1 MIQRKFKIK
10 DGVLLETTIKE
21 VRIEDYS
28 KLLKYNMNLRKL
40 ADDIRR
46 SRKDEHLKNF
56 LLKAEE
62 LFAEEIEK
70 ARVVKYPVLGNHSI
84 FYYMYG
90 HMSDWVR
97 YAENE
102 VIYAKA
108 LLTQAC
114 HIVETLQIIRLS
126 RNIEDAVN
134 KLMEVLN
141 LDEIGAKYVANQRL
155 SILTGIRPE
164 QQKENI
170 AHSEKQLSNVKEL
183 AKYDK

>member
-10 DGVLLETTIKE
+10 DGVLLETTE

-28 KLLKYNMNLRKL
+28 KLLKYNMNLKKL

-46 SRKDEHLKNF
+46 SRNDEHFENF

-70 ARVVKYPVLGNHSI
+70 AKVLKNL

-90 HMSDWVR
+90 HMNDWVR

-114 HIVETLQIIRLS
+114 HIEETVQIIRHS
-126 RNIEDAVN
+126 RDVGDAAN
-134 KLMEVLN
+134 KLMAVLN
-141 LDEIGAKYVANQRL
+141 LDEVGAKYVANQRL

-164 QQKENI
+164 QHKESI
-170 AHSEKQLSNVKEL
+170 IYFEKRLSNVKEL

>member
-1 MIQRKFKIK
+1 MIQHKFKIK
-10 DGVLLETTIKE
+10 DGILLETTE

-28 KLLKYNMNLRKL
+28 KLLKYNMNLKKL
-40 ADDIRR
+40 ADDIKR
-46 SRKDEHLKNF
+46 SRNDEHFENY

-62 LFAEEIEK
+62 LFAEEIAK
-70 ARVVKYPVLGNHSI
+70 AKVLNNPVFGSHSV

-108 LLTQAC
+108 MLTQAC
-114 HIVETLQIIRLS
+114 HIEETVQIIRHS
-126 RNIEDAVN
+126 RDIEDAAN
-134 KLMEVLN
+134 KLMDVLHI
-141 LDEIGAKYVANQRL
+141 DEIGAKYVVNHRL
-155 SILTGIRPE
+155 TILTGIRPE

>member
-10 DGVLLETTIKE
+10 DGVLLETTE

-28 KLLKYNMNLRKL
+28 KLLKYNMNLKKL

-46 SRKDEHLKNF
+46 SRNDEHFENF

-70 ARVVKYPVLGNHSI
+70 ARVVKNPVFGNHSI

-114 HIVETLQIIRLS
+114 HIVETIQIIRQS

-155 SILTGIRPE
+155 SILTGIIPDT
-164 QQKENI
+164 QKECI
-170 AHSEKQLSNVKEL
+170 EECEKQLAAVKEL
-183 AKYDK
+183 AIYDKVK

>member
-1 MIQRKFKIK
+1 
-10 DGVLLETTIKE
+10 
-21 VRIEDYS
+21 
-28 KLLKYNMNLRKL
+28 MNLKKL

-46 SRKDEHLKNF
+46 SRNDEHFENF

-70 ARVVKYPVLGNHSI
+70 AKVVKNPVFGNHSI

-114 HIVETLQIIRLS
+114 HIVETIQIIRQS

-141 LDEIGAKYVANQRL
+141 LEEIGAKYVANQRL
-155 SILTGIRPE
+155 SILTGIIPE
-164 QQKENI
+164 QHKEAI
-170 AHSEKQLSNVKEL
+170 AHFEKRLSNVKEL
-183 AKYDK
+183 TKYDK

>member
-10 DGVLLETTIKE
+10 DGVLLETTE

-28 KLLKYNMNLRKL
+28 KLLKYNMNLKKL

-46 SRKDEHLKNF
+46 SRNDEHFENF

-70 ARVVKYPVLGNHSI
+70 ARVVKNPVFGNHSI

-90 HMSDWVR
+90 HMSDWIR

-114 HIVETLQIIRLS
+114 HIVETVQIIRHS
-126 RNIEDAVN
+126 RNIEDAAN

-164 QQKENI
+164 QHKESI
-170 AHSEKQLSNVKEL
+170 IYFEKRLSNVKEL

>member
-10 DGVLLETTIKE
+10 DGVLLETTE

-28 KLLKYNMNLRKL
+28 KLLKYNMNLKKL

-46 SRKDEHLKNF
+46 SRNDEHFENF

-70 ARVVKYPVLGNHSI
+70 ARVVKNPVFGNHSI

-114 HIVETLQIIRLS
+114 NIGETVRIIRLS
-126 RNIEDAVN
+126 RDIEDATN
-134 KLMEVLN
+134 KLMDVLHI
-141 LDEIGAKYVANQRL
+141 DEIGANQRL
-155 SILTGIRPE
+155 TILTGIIPE
-164 QQKENI
+164 QQKEAI
-170 AHSEKQLSNVKEL
+170 MHFEKRLSNVKEL

>member
-1 MIQRKFKIK
+1 MIQRKFKVK
-10 DGVLLETTIKE
+10 DGVLLETTE

-28 KLLKYNMNLRKL
+28 KLLKYNMNLKKL
-40 ADDIRR
+40 ADDIRS
-46 SRKDEHLKNF
+46 SRNDEHFENF

-70 ARVVKYPVLGNHSI
+70 AKVLKNPVFGNHSI

-90 HMSDWVR
+90 HMNDWVR

-114 HIVETLQIIRLS
+114 HIEETVQIIRHS
-126 RNIEDAVN
+126 HDVGDAAN
-134 KLMEVLN
+134 KLMAVLN
-141 LDEIGAKYVANQRL
+141 LDEVGAKYVANQRL

-164 QQKENI
+164 QHKEFI
-170 AHSEKQLSNVKEL
+170 IYFEKRLSNVKEL